1 MDAAGFRLRA
11 ACGIA
16 GPVAFT
22 AAWVTSTLRQTGYS
36 VAEEHLSGLAAPDA
50 RDPEILLAGF
60 LALGACTTAFGSAL
74 REALGGPGRAP
85 TVECGGTA
93 PEAASGNGVGGRGS
107 RVLRSMQVRT
117 QLLAMLVLPLLA
129 LTVLSGARVNTAVT
143 EGQSAEQARALAGFA
158 VQTNLLVTELQQER
172 GQSSDYLASDR
183 RRGRG
188 ALAAQREAVGQVLT
202 AFRAAADRLPV
213 ADAGPRLRQRL
224 GDALAGLGGLDEQR
238 RAIDDR
244 PLAVDQALRFYTDA
258 IDRLLDL
265 NGQIAVGSNNE
276 RLLGQALALVALSR
290 AKEAVAQE
298 GAFMTEVFSAGRFG
312 EGQCIDAAVA
322 AIMAHHRLSSWPG
335 RPCRPSMSEALP
347 GWTRPSPLRQA
358 RDLPAG
364 RGLSWPKSTPLR
376 RSQLTMP
383 ESVWVHGY
391 TRGGRILKVCVDI
404 HDKEFVRT
412 VTWPS

>member
-1 MDAAGFRLRA
+1 MHAAGFRLRA

-202 AFRAAADRLPV
+202 AFRAAADRCRWPTPV
-213 ADAGPRLRQRL
+213 RGCDSGSATLWPGWAGW
-224 GDALAGLGGLDEQR
+224 
-238 RAIDDR
+238 
-244 PLAVDQALRFYTDA
+244 T
-258 IDRLLDL
+258 
-265 NGQIAVGSNNE
+265 S
-276 RLLGQALALVALSR
+276 
-290 AKEAVAQE
+290 
-298 GAFMTEVFSAGRFG
+298 SAGRSTT
-312 EGQCIDAAVA
+312 A
-322 AIMAHHRLSSWPG
+322 
-335 RPCRPSMSEALP
+335 PSR
-347 GWTRPSPLRQA
+347 WTRRC
-358 RDLPAG
+358 G
-364 RGLSWPKSTPLR
+364 STPT
-376 RSQLTMP
+376 RSTDC
-383 ESVWVHGY
+383 W
-391 TRGGRILKVCVDI
+391 T
-404 HDKEFVRT
+404 
-412 VTWPS
+412 